1 MPRRRLHEREGIISL
16 LEVFCV
22 SLLLP
27 LVAFIVLELSMALYM
42 WIAHVAKGTLFGMEL
57 DERQQGEL
65 TL

>member
-1 MPRRRLHEREGIISL
+1 M
-16 LEVFCV
+16 

-27 LVAFIVLELSMALYM
+27 LAAFIVLELSMALYM